1 MKSHTI
7 LLVEDNPR
15 DADLI
20 KEYLA
25 EDDRY
30 SYSII
35 QSETLGSALES
46 LAEEN
51 IDVVLLD
58 LSLPDSNGLDTV
70 RTLMADYP
78 QVVLIVLTGLKDQ
91 QIALQAVRFGA
102 QDYLEKDQIT
112 PLLLHRSIA
121 YAVERKKTFQEKMIL
136 FSDLGKA
143 LDQLEALQGVLPLC
157 GSCKRI
163 RDDKGNWQAIEVF
176 IRNFSRK
183 DVSNFICPDC
193 RKELYSDLSKP

>member
-1 MKSHTI
+1 MSDYTI
-7 LLVEDNPR
+7 LLVEDNPG

-20 KEYLA
+20 SEYLA
-25 EDDRY
+25 EDYRHDY
-30 SYSII
+30 NII
-35 QSETLGSALES
+35 RTEMLGSAMEL
-46 LAEEN
+46 LAREN

-70 RTLMADYP
+70 RTLLADYP

-102 QDYLEKDQIT
+102 QDYLEKDQLT
-112 PLLLHRSIA
+112 PQLLHRSIV
-121 YAVERKKTFQEKMIL
+121 YAIERKKAFQEKMIL

-157 GSCKRI
+157 ASCKKI
-163 RDDKGNWQAIEVF
+163 RDDKGNWQPIEIF
-176 IRNFSRK
+176 IQNFSRK
-183 DVSNFICPDC
+183 DVSHFICPDC